1 MSTTSRVFSASG
13 LRLAHSYASA
23 FIAPTIVFFAL
34 SGALQVLDLHK
45 AHGGYEPSPL
55 IAAMARIHKDQI
67 LAPDLPPPGAG
78 PPGFGPKDFGPPRG
92 AEGGRPKP
100 HMTLATKL
108 LKGLFVFEA
117 LTLVA
122 TTLLGVWI
130 GATHPKR
137 ARTFWIILAAGVL
150 IPVALIAL

>member
-1 MSTTSRVFSASG
+1 MSIDSRHLFSASG

-34 SGALQVLDLHK
+34 SGSLQVLNLHK
-45 AHGGYEPSPL
+45 AHGSYEPSPL
-55 IAAMARIHKDQI
+55 IAAMARIHKDQV
-67 LAPDLPPPGAG
+67 LTPDTSRDAG
-78 PPGFGPKDFGPPRG
+78 PPGFVPKAFGPPRG
-92 AEGGRPKP
+92 PNSGRPKP

-137 ARTFWIILAAGVL
+137 ARAFWIVLAAGVL
-150 IPVALIAL
+150 VPVVLIVL